1 MSKDATTTERAVR
14 AVIADGEPTVRRALR
29 DLSVQSVGMQ
39 VVGEAAD
46 GAALERMVRAE
57 QPDLGDPGL
66 GPRGRERRAAA
77 ARLARLL
84 PHAAHRGARPPAGHA
99 HHEALAA
106 GADAYICMV
115 DAPDVVTAALR
126 TSPGRAASE
135 TETTKRCRMSG
146 GEQTNE
152 PGGPS

>member
-57 QPDLGDPGL
+57 QPDLVILAWDLVVASAGLLLHALRDSCRTLRIVVL
-66 GPRGRERRAAA
+66 GPR
-77 ARLARLL
+77 
-84 PHAAHRGARPPAGHA
+84 PDT

-146 GEQTNE
+146 GEKTNE